1 MENNLN
7 IVKSEFKELPNN
19 IEAEQSVIGS
29 ILVTNE
35 IFDEISTIISSINFY
50 DPMHQKIYNAIESL
64 IYKGMLANPITL
76 KNYFEDEKDD
86 LDVPEYLVKIT
97 KFSTSIRQ
105 AIEYSK
111 IIYDMF
117 VRRELIKISE
127 QTIDNAKITD
137 LDSSGQNI
145 IENSE
150 RLLFDLAE
158 KGSFNSSLIKFD
170 DAMKQTIEM
179 ASAAYKNEGGIVGV
193 PTGLRDLDDKL
204 GGLHQSDLIIIA
216 GRPSMGKTSLATN
229 IAFNAA
235 KHIQDNQKKSS
246 VAFFSLEM
254 SSEQLST
261 RILSEQARIGS
272 NDIRRGRISDE
283 QFDQF
288 LETSKNIAEL
298 PLFIDETPAIS
309 IAAMSNRAR
318 RIKRLHG
325 LDMIVV
331 DYIQLMRGTTYNK
344 DGRVQEISQI
354 TQGLKAIAKE
364 LGVPVVALS
373 QLSRQ
378 VEQRDDHKPQLADL
392 RESGSIEQDADVVMF
407 VYREGY
413 YLQRKEPREATV
425 EHAEWQAKMN
435 EVAHL
440 AEIIIGKQRHG
451 PIGKVT
457 LEFEKDLQNLKI
469 LKLIKFK
476 YKTLMLTSLYENTIL
491 KNPKFIILILF
502 ITLIS
507 FGYYSKDF
515 RLDASSETL
524 LIEDDPDLEYLR
536 EITNRY
542 GSKEF
547 LVLTYTPNEGM
558 ISNTSINNLL
568 SLKYKIQSLDWVHSV
583 ITLLDIPLLNNTD
596 APLQERLKGF
606 KTLKDEDVDKNRGF
620 KEILESPVFRNFVI
634 SESGKTSGIIV
645 NIKQNPILEDIENR
659 SKKEIDEHR
668 DKIKKQNHKN
678 ILEIRDVI
686 KSYDDVG
693 KIYLGGIPM
702 IADDMMTFIKSD
714 IIVFGLGVLL
724 FIIATL
730 WFVFKK

>member
-1 MENNLN
+1 MENNLS
-7 IVKSEFKELPNN
+7 IVKDQFKELPNN
-19 IEAEQSVIGS
+19 IEAEQAVIGS
-29 ILVTNE
+29 ILVSND
-35 IFDEISTIISSINFY
+35 IFDEISTIISNINFY
-50 DPMHQKIYNAIESL
+50 DPMHQKIYEAIESL
-64 IYKGMLANPITL
+64 VYKGMLANPITL
-76 KNYFEDEKDD
+76 KNYFENEKDD
-86 LDVPEYLVKIT
+86 LNVPEYLVKIT
-97 KFSTSIRQ
+97 KFSTSVRQ
-105 AIEYSK
+105 AVEYSK

-127 QTIDNAKITD
+127 QTIDSAKLNE
-137 LDSSGQNI
+137 LDTNGQTI

-158 KGSFNSSLIKFD
+158 KGSFNSSLVKFD
-170 DAMKQTIEM
+170 EAMKQTIEM
-179 ASAAYKNEGGIVGV
+179 ASAAYKNDEGIVGV

-235 KHIQDNQKKSS
+235 QKLQDSGKKSS

-261 RILSEQARIGS
+261 RIISEQARISS

-283 QFDQF
+283 QFDKF

-298 PLFIDETPAIS
+298 PLYIDETPAIS

-318 RIKRLHG
+318 RIKRLFG

-331 DYIQLMRGTTYNK
+331 DYIQLMRGTTFNK

-364 LGVPVVALS
+364 LAVPVVALS

-440 AEIIIGKQRHG
+440 AQIIIGKQRHG
-451 PIGKVT
+451 PIGNVT
-457 LEFEKDLQNLKI
+457 LEFEERFT
-469 LKLIKFK
+469 KFK
-476 YKTLMLTSLYENTIL
+476 DTQ
-491 KNPKFIILILF
+491 
-502 ITLIS
+502 
-507 FGYYSKDF
+507 
-515 RLDASSETL
+515 
-524 LIEDDPDLEYLR
+524 
-536 EITNRY
+536 
-542 GSKEF
+542 
-547 LVLTYTPNEGM
+547 
-558 ISNTSINNLL
+558 IN
-568 SLKYKIQSLDWVHSV
+568 
-583 ITLLDIPLLNNTD
+583 
-596 APLQERLKGF
+596 
-606 KTLKDEDVDKNRGF
+606 
-620 KEILESPVFRNFVI
+620 
-634 SESGKTSGIIV
+634 
-645 NIKQNPILEDIENR
+645 
-659 SKKEIDEHR
+659 
-668 DKIKKQNHKN
+668 
-678 ILEIRDVI
+678 
-686 KSYDDVG
+686 
-693 KIYLGGIPM
+693 
-702 IADDMMTFIKSD
+702 
-714 IIVFGLGVLL
+714 
-724 FIIATL
+724 
-730 WFVFKK
+730 

>member
-1 MENNLN
+1 MEKNLS
-7 IVKSEFKELPNN
+7 IVRDNFKELPNN
-19 IEAEQSVIGS
+19 IEAEQAVIGS

-35 IFDEISTIISSINFY
+35 IFDEISVIISNINFY
-50 DPMHQKIYNAIESL
+50 DPMHQKIFNAIENL

-86 LDVPEYLVKIT
+86 LNIPEYLVKIT
-97 KFSTSIRQ
+97 KFSTSARQ

-127 QTIDNAKITD
+127 QTIDTAKLND
-137 LDSSGQNI
+137 LDTNGQNI

-158 KGSFNSSLIKFD
+158 KGSFNSSLVKFD

-229 IAFNAA
+229 IAFHAA
-235 KHIQDNQKKSS
+235 NNIQDSGRKSS

-261 RILSEQARIGS
+261 RILSEQAQISS
-272 NDIRRGRISDE
+272 NDIRRGRISNE

-325 LDMIVV
+325 LDLVVV
-331 DYIQLMRGTTYNK
+331 DYIQLMRGAFNNK

-407 VYREGY
+407 VYRESY
-413 YLQRKEPREATV
+413 YLMRKKPREATV

-451 PIGKVT
+451 PIGNIS
-457 LEFEKDLQNLKI
+457 LEFEERFT
-469 LKLIKFK
+469 KFK
-476 YKTLMLTSLYENTIL
+476 DTQ
-491 KNPKFIILILF
+491 
-502 ITLIS
+502 
-507 FGYYSKDF
+507 
-515 RLDASSETL
+515 
-524 LIEDDPDLEYLR
+524 
-536 EITNRY
+536 
-542 GSKEF
+542 
-547 LVLTYTPNEGM
+547 
-558 ISNTSINNLL
+558 NN
-568 SLKYKIQSLDWVHSV
+568 
-583 ITLLDIPLLNNTD
+583 
-596 APLQERLKGF
+596 
-606 KTLKDEDVDKNRGF
+606 
-620 KEILESPVFRNFVI
+620 
-634 SESGKTSGIIV
+634 
-645 NIKQNPILEDIENR
+645 
-659 SKKEIDEHR
+659 
-668 DKIKKQNHKN
+668 
-678 ILEIRDVI
+678 
-686 KSYDDVG
+686 
-693 KIYLGGIPM
+693 
-702 IADDMMTFIKSD
+702 
-714 IIVFGLGVLL
+714 
-724 FIIATL
+724 
-730 WFVFKK
+730 

>member
-1 MENNLN
+1 MENNLS
-7 IVKSEFKELPNN
+7 IVKDQFKELPNN
-19 IEAEQSVIGS
+19 IEAEQAVIGS
-29 ILVTNE
+29 ILVSND

-50 DPMHQKIYNAIESL
+50 DPMHHKIFEAIESL

-86 LDVPEYLVKIT
+86 LNVPEYLVKIT
-97 KFSTSIRQ
+97 KFSTSVRQ
-105 AIEYSK
+105 AVEYSK

-127 QTIDNAKITD
+127 QTIDSAKLNE
-137 LDSSGQNI
+137 LDTNGQTI

-170 DAMKQTIEM
+170 EAMKQTIEM
-179 ASAAYKNEGGIVGV
+179 ASAAYKNEEGIVGV

-235 KHIQDNQKKSS
+235 QKLQDSGKKSS
-246 VAFFSLEM
+246 IAFFSLEM

-261 RILSEQARIGS
+261 RIISEQARISS

-283 QFDQF
+283 QFDKF

-298 PLFIDETPAIS
+298 PLYIDETPAIS

-318 RIKRLHG
+318 RIKRLFG

-440 AEIIIGKQRHG
+440 AQIIIGKQRHG
-451 PIGKVT
+451 PIGNVT
-457 LEFEKDLQNLKI
+457 LEFEERFT
-469 LKLIKFK
+469 KFK
-476 YKTLMLTSLYENTIL
+476 DTQ
-491 KNPKFIILILF
+491 
-502 ITLIS
+502 
-507 FGYYSKDF
+507 
-515 RLDASSETL
+515 
-524 LIEDDPDLEYLR
+524 
-536 EITNRY
+536 
-542 GSKEF
+542 
-547 LVLTYTPNEGM
+547 
-558 ISNTSINNLL
+558 IN
-568 SLKYKIQSLDWVHSV
+568 
-583 ITLLDIPLLNNTD
+583 
-596 APLQERLKGF
+596 
-606 KTLKDEDVDKNRGF
+606 
-620 KEILESPVFRNFVI
+620 
-634 SESGKTSGIIV
+634 
-645 NIKQNPILEDIENR
+645 
-659 SKKEIDEHR
+659 
-668 DKIKKQNHKN
+668 
-678 ILEIRDVI
+678 
-686 KSYDDVG
+686 
-693 KIYLGGIPM
+693 
-702 IADDMMTFIKSD
+702 
-714 IIVFGLGVLL
+714 
-724 FIIATL
+724 
-730 WFVFKK
+730 

>member
-1 MENNLN
+1 MENNLS
-7 IVKSEFKELPNN
+7 IVKDQFKELPNN
-19 IEAEQSVIGS
+19 IEAEQAVIGS
-29 ILVTNE
+29 ILVSND

-50 DPMHQKIYNAIESL
+50 DPMHQKIFEAIESL

-86 LDVPEYLVKIT
+86 LNVPEYLVKIT
-97 KFSTSIRQ
+97 KFSTSVRQ

-127 QTIDNAKITD
+127 QTIDSAKLNE
-137 LDSSGQNI
+137 LDTNGQTI

-158 KGSFNSSLIKFD
+158 KGSFNSSLVKFD
-170 DAMKQTIEM
+170 EAMKQTIEM
-179 ASAAYKNEGGIVGV
+179 ASAAYKNEEGIVGV

-204 GGLHQSDLIIIA
+204 GGLHQSDLVIIA

-235 KHIQDNQKKSS
+235 QKLQDSGKKSS
-246 VAFFSLEM
+246 IAFFSLEM

-261 RILSEQARIGS
+261 RIISEQSRISS

-283 QFDQF
+283 QFDKF
-288 LETSKNIAEL
+288 LETSKNISEL
-298 PLFIDETPAIS
+298 PLYIDETPAIS

-318 RIKRLHG
+318 RIKRLFG

-331 DYIQLMRGTTYNK
+331 DYIQLMRGTTFNK

-364 LGVPVVALS
+364 LAVPVVALS

-440 AEIIIGKQRHG
+440 AQIIIGKQRHG
-451 PIGKVT
+451 PIGNIT
-457 LEFEKDLQNLKI
+457 LEFEERFT
-469 LKLIKFK
+469 KFK
-476 YKTLMLTSLYENTIL
+476 DTQ
-491 KNPKFIILILF
+491 
-502 ITLIS
+502 
-507 FGYYSKDF
+507 
-515 RLDASSETL
+515 
-524 LIEDDPDLEYLR
+524 
-536 EITNRY
+536 
-542 GSKEF
+542 
-547 LVLTYTPNEGM
+547 
-558 ISNTSINNLL
+558 IN
-568 SLKYKIQSLDWVHSV
+568 
-583 ITLLDIPLLNNTD
+583 
-596 APLQERLKGF
+596 
-606 KTLKDEDVDKNRGF
+606 
-620 KEILESPVFRNFVI
+620 
-634 SESGKTSGIIV
+634 
-645 NIKQNPILEDIENR
+645 
-659 SKKEIDEHR
+659 
-668 DKIKKQNHKN
+668 
-678 ILEIRDVI
+678 
-686 KSYDDVG
+686 
-693 KIYLGGIPM
+693 
-702 IADDMMTFIKSD
+702 
-714 IIVFGLGVLL
+714 
-724 FIIATL
+724 
-730 WFVFKK
+730 

>member
-1 MENNLN
+1 MENNLSIIKEN
-7 IVKSEFKELPNN
+7 FKELPNN

-29 ILVTNE
+29 ILVNNE
-35 IFDEISTIISSINFY
+35 IFDEINTIISNVNFY
-50 DPMHQKIYNAIESL
+50 DPMHQKIFNSIESL

-76 KNYFEDEKDD
+76 KNYFENEKDEIN
-86 LDVPEYLVKIT
+86 VPEYLVKIT
-97 KFSTSIRQ
+97 KFSTSARQ

-127 QTIDNAKITD
+127 QMIDNAKENN
-137 LDSSGQNI
+137 LDINGQNI

-150 RLLFDLAE
+150 KLLYDLAE
-158 KGSFNSSLIKFD
+158 KGTFNSSLIKFD
-170 DAMKQTIEM
+170 DAMRQTIEM

-235 KHIQDNQKKSS
+235 QNIQNNGTKSS
-246 VAFFSLEM
+246 IAFFSLEM

-261 RILSEQARIGS
+261 RIISEQAKIGS

-283 QFDQF
+283 QFDRF
-288 LETSKNIAEL
+288 LETSKNISEL

-325 LDMIVV
+325 LDLIVV
-331 DYIQLMRGTTYNK
+331 DYIQLMKGSLNNK

-364 LGVPVVALS
+364 LGVPVLALS

-457 LEFEKDLQNLKI
+457 LEFEERFT
-469 LKLIKFK
+469 KFK
-476 YKTLMLTSLYENTIL
+476 DTQ
-491 KNPKFIILILF
+491 
-502 ITLIS
+502 
-507 FGYYSKDF
+507 
-515 RLDASSETL
+515 
-524 LIEDDPDLEYLR
+524 
-536 EITNRY
+536 
-542 GSKEF
+542 
-547 LVLTYTPNEGM
+547 
-558 ISNTSINNLL
+558 NN
-568 SLKYKIQSLDWVHSV
+568 
-583 ITLLDIPLLNNTD
+583 
-596 APLQERLKGF
+596 
-606 KTLKDEDVDKNRGF
+606 
-620 KEILESPVFRNFVI
+620 
-634 SESGKTSGIIV
+634 
-645 NIKQNPILEDIENR
+645 
-659 SKKEIDEHR
+659 
-668 DKIKKQNHKN
+668 
-678 ILEIRDVI
+678 
-686 KSYDDVG
+686 
-693 KIYLGGIPM
+693 
-702 IADDMMTFIKSD
+702 
-714 IIVFGLGVLL
+714 
-724 FIIATL
+724 
-730 WFVFKK
+730 

>member
-1 MENNLN
+1 MENNLS
-7 IVKSEFKELPNN
+7 IVKDNFKELPNN

-35 IFDEISTIISSINFY
+35 IFDEINTIISNTNFY
-50 DPMHQKIYNAIESL
+50 DPMHQKIFNAIESL

-76 KNYFEDEKDD
+76 KNYFENEKDD
-86 LDVPEYLVKIT
+86 LDIPEYLVKIT
-97 KFSTSIRQ
+97 KFSTSVRQ

-127 QTIDNAKITD
+127 QTIDNAKIND
-137 LDSSGQNI
+137 LDTNGQNI

-158 KGSFNSSLIKFD
+158 KGSFNSSLVKFD

-229 IAFNAA
+229 LAFNAA
-235 KHIQDNQKKSS
+235 QNIQDNGKKSS

-261 RILSEQARIGS
+261 RILSEQAKIAS

-288 LETSKNIAEL
+288 LETSKNISEL

-325 LDMIVV
+325 LDLIVV
-331 DYIQLMRGTTYNK
+331 DYIQLMKGTFNNK

-457 LEFEKDLQNLKI
+457 LEFEERFT
-469 LKLIKFK
+469 KFK
-476 YKTLMLTSLYENTIL
+476 DTQ
-491 KNPKFIILILF
+491 
-502 ITLIS
+502 
-507 FGYYSKDF
+507 
-515 RLDASSETL
+515 
-524 LIEDDPDLEYLR
+524 
-536 EITNRY
+536 
-542 GSKEF
+542 
-547 LVLTYTPNEGM
+547 
-558 ISNTSINNLL
+558 NN
-568 SLKYKIQSLDWVHSV
+568 
-583 ITLLDIPLLNNTD
+583 
-596 APLQERLKGF
+596 
-606 KTLKDEDVDKNRGF
+606 
-620 KEILESPVFRNFVI
+620 
-634 SESGKTSGIIV
+634 
-645 NIKQNPILEDIENR
+645 
-659 SKKEIDEHR
+659 
-668 DKIKKQNHKN
+668 
-678 ILEIRDVI
+678 
-686 KSYDDVG
+686 
-693 KIYLGGIPM
+693 
-702 IADDMMTFIKSD
+702 
-714 IIVFGLGVLL
+714 
-724 FIIATL
+724 
-730 WFVFKK
+730 